1 MTIAQSLEHPWI
13 KVWGFQVMVWGLWG
27 RWGLW
32 QWGGLWP
39 HSHVDLLWHWNSAQI
54 RGLSLMMS
62 HMRSAVGLSDAVGSA
77 CMGGSGGS
85 LCCFCGVRCGAVP
98 PHSDAPSLEALG
110 VGGPGHFDVL
120 RGTCLW

>member
-62 HMRSAVGLSDAVGSA
+62 HVRSAVGLSDAVGSA
-77 CMGGSGGS
+77 CVGGSGGS
-85 LCCFCGVRCGAVP
+85 VCCFCGA
-98 PHSDAPSLEALG
+98 G
-110 VGGPGHFDVL
+110 VGQSHPTAMPHPWRRWGWGVL
-120 RGTCLW
+120 GTLMY